1 MKYIELTYTLYI
13 LVSITV
19 TVWVAR
25 TLFRSGQAFLN
36 ECFPQNDAL
45 AESVNRLLVVGFY
58 LVNLGFIALFLKTQ
72 RDLTQVREMFELLS
86 SKLGIVLLT
95 LGFMHLANLLILN
108 GLRNNAI
115 RQQHATRPPAIPGYE
130 GYSKA
135 KV

>member
-1 MKYIELTYTLYI
+1 MKYIELTYTLY
-13 LVSITV
+13 VVASITL
-19 TVWVAR
+19 TIWVAR

-36 ECFPQNDAL
+36 ECFPENGLL

-58 LVNLGFIALFLKTQ
+58 LVNLGFIALFLKTS
-72 RDLTQVREMFELLS
+72 REIVQVREMFELLS
-86 SKLGIVLLT
+86 SKLGVVLLT
-95 LGFMHLANLLILN
+95 LGFMHFANLLILN

-115 RQQHATRPPAIPGYE
+115 RQQNAIRPPAIPGYE